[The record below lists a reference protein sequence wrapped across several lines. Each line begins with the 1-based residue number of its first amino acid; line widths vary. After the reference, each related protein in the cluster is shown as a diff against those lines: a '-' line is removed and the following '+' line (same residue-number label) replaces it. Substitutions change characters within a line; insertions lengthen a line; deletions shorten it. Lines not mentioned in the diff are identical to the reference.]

1 MGEGIIIVDWGSTNL
16 RAKLIIGGRVEE
28 HRATGMGIKNVR
40 QGGFEE
46 ALVELCGDWKG
57 RYPGFDILMSGMVGS
72 REGWVEAPY
81 CRTPAGVGDLAASVM
96 RLETVTMGDAY
107 LVPGVRHD
115 FQDGSTDVMRG
126 EETEVFGVLEK
137 RAVGSLTVCAPGTHS
152 KWVNCQEGRII
163 DFRTW
168 FTGEAFEKLTQDS
181 LLSGS
186 GAGGSRQIDDDAL
199 VRGLALSN
207 GAGGL
212 LHHLFLGRTEMLTGR
227 VAAGHLPG
235 LVSGLL
241 LGHEIREASRF
252 AMGPIQLIGNNQAA
266 GVYGRAFEWLGLP
279 YTRWDEDVHLAGM
292 LALQRVLK

>member
-1 MGEGIIIVDWGSTNL
+1 
-16 RAKLIIGGRVEE
+16 
-28 HRATGMGIKNVR
+28 MGIKNVR

-46 ALVELCGDWKG
+46 ALAELCGDWRGK
-57 RYPGFDILMSGMVGS
+57 YPAFNILMSGMVGS

-81 CRTPAGVGDLAASVM
+81 CRTPAGVGDLAASVIC
-96 RLETVTMGDAY
+96 LETVTMGAVY
-107 LVPGVRHD
+107 LVPGLRHD
-115 FQDGSTDVMRG
+115 LGDGSTDVMRG
-126 EETEVFGVLEK
+126 EETEVFGVLGK
-137 RAVGSLTVCAPGTHS
+137 SAAGRLTVCAPGTHS
-152 KWVNCQEGRII
+152 KWVNCRDGRII

-186 GAGGSRQIDDDAL
+186 GAGSPGQIDDRAL
-199 VRGLALSN
+199 VRGLALSK

-227 VAAGHLPG
+227 VAAAHLPD

-241 LGHEIREASRF
+241 LGHEIREASKF
-252 AMGPIQLIGNNQAA
+252 AKGPIQLIGNNQVA

-279 YTRWDEDVHLAGM
+279 YTRWDEDVHVTGM
-292 LALQRVLK
+292 LALQKLLM